1 MSDPFHPYSGGGFPG
16 AGGDGGPPRR
26 YSDYEVDLIASR
38 YADAPLPSL
47 SSAEFGYFDAHLG
60 ARRSAEGEGGSISI
74 PVFGFYPRLPGV
86 PYSWIMPP
94 ILSRY
99 VRAS

>member
-1 MSDPFHPYSGGGFPG
+1 MSDPFHPYSDT
-16 AGGDGGPPRR
+16 GGDGEPPQW
-26 YSDYEVDLIASR
+26 YLDYEVDLIASH
-38 YADAPLPSL
+38 YTDAPLPSL

-60 ARRSAEGEGGSISI
+60 VRRSAEGEGGSISI
-74 PVFGFYPRLPGV
+74 PLLVSILRLPGV

-94 ILSRY
+94 ILSQY